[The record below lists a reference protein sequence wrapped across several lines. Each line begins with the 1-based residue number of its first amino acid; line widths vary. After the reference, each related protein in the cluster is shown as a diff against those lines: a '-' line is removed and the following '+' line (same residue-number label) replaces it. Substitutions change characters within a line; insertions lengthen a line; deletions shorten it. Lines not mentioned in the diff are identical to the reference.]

1 MEISGMVFEGGDA
14 EIFEAVSRGDFSG
27 MEGLREVLRVG
38 NLGPVGGGMEVSGM
52 VFEGGAM
59 RKFSKRSS
67 GVVFQ
72 EWKVSGRFSGSEILC
87 LS

>member
-38 NLGPVGGGMEVSGM
+38 NLGPVGGGWKFPGWSSR
-52 VFEGGAM
+52 GAM